1 MNHKKTTHAKSFH
14 LIPAEKVVVLLII
27 FAISAFSD
35 ENSKDKSGK
44 RTVTWQAVGQGG
56 GGALVDVI
64 THPSNPD
71 IVWVETDLTGIFK
84 STDGGV
90 TFKCKSG
97 PVEKEERLFEWMR
110 GVGHELVYDPSEPDI
125 MYWAMDGGIYTAP
138 GLYKS
143 TDGGEN
149 WLKLQGSPDLAPAAI
164 IVDYDG
170 VIYGIKHRNFY
181 VSTDK
186 GLTWEKKPDVP
197 TYYGGDDY
205 YWRRRDRVFMY
216 VTRDNR
222 LIIGDRYRDTGIF
235 YSDNHGVSWTQVLQ
249 GEEIMDV
256 ACSPVTAG
264 LVMALEQDGRI
275 FRSADGAESFET
287 VAEISNSHFTWEQW
301 PAYYGGIAINKDNFI
316 MAMGREEEA
325 ISRDAGK
332 TFTPYNSRQI
342 SWDPGGNPFPS
353 RQDHESL
360 FKCTKLTASPQAGTW
375 FTVDGHI
382 AKETQDDG
390 LSWIARYEGI
400 NILCL
405 YTPPVIDR
413 SNPDIIHV
421 GNGDNGHLY
430 SRDGGRS
437 WQTSETTYR
446 NVDGLVQ
453 DPNIPEVMYKM
464 YGRNSRSGLVYKSV
478 DRGVSWEKLG
488 GIPMPGFKD
497 RSDNDPS
504 FYSGWIGWLAVD
516 PTNSQRIYATH
527 RASDGLYRSEDGGLH
542 FKRVLAMLRPWQLT
556 VTASGTV
563 FICTWDSKG
572 LYRSADHGESFQ
584 MIHDG
589 MVHDFAVH
597 PANDEIIYANAG
609 SFSHAWGSAR
619 VLPKYERNRNHDD
632 PGKGKLYKTINGG
645 KRWSILGAYD
655 GFALYIEP
663 NYPDVMLMSTRDGGQ
678 GIMRSNDG
686 GKTWIS
692 IHDSHDNYHPR
703 GFVYGGIPG
712 RVYTWNHNMERL
724 DNLQIDSLF
733 VP

>member
-1 MNHKKTTHAKSFH
+1 MNLRKNTKENTRRLRAEILVSLFIICSVSGYT
-14 LIPAEKVVVLLII
+14 AEK
-27 FAISAFSD
+27 
-35 ENSKDKSGK
+35 SKEMSRQKS
-44 RTVTWQAVGQGG
+44 VTWQATGQGG
-56 GGALVDVI
+56 GGALVDII
-64 THPSNPD
+64 THPTNAD

-90 TFKCKSG
+90 TFECKSG
-97 PVEKEERLFEWMR
+97 PVEKEELLFEWMR
-110 GVGHELVYDPSEPDI
+110 GVGHELVYDPSDPDI
-125 MYWAMDGGIYTAP
+125 MYWAMDGGIYTPP

-143 TDGGEN
+143 LDGGEN
-149 WLKLQGSPDLAPAAI
+149 WFKLPGSPDLAPAAI
-164 IVDYDG
+164 AVDYDG
-170 VIYGIKHRNFY
+170 VIYGVKHKKFY
-181 VSTDK
+181 ISMDK
-186 GLTWEKKPDVP
+186 GLTWQRQPDVP

-216 VTRDNR
+216 ITLNNR
-222 LIIGDRYRDTGIF
+222 LFIGDRFKGTGIF
-235 YSDNHGVSWTQVLQ
+235 FTDDYGASWTQVLQ

-256 ACSPVTAG
+256 ACSPVTPG

-275 FRSADGAESFET
+275 FRSEDGGERFDM
-287 VAEISNSHFTWEQW
+287 VKQISNSHFTWEQW
-301 PAYYGGIAINKDNFI
+301 PAYYGGIAINNRDNV
-316 MAMGREEEA
+316 MAVGRWEEA
-325 ISRDAGK
+325 VSMDSGISFKVSTSSQVA
-332 TFTPYNSRQI
+332 
-342 SWDPGGNPFPS
+342 WDPAGNPFPS
-353 RQDHESL
+353 RQDSEGL
-360 FKCTKLTASPQAGTW
+360 FKCTKLAAGLPAGRW

-382 AKETQDDG
+382 VKETQDNG
-390 LSWIARYEGI
+390 ANWMARYQGI
-400 NILCL
+400 NILCI
-405 YTPPVIDR
+405 YTPPVIDKT
-413 SNPDIIHV
+413 NPDIIHV

-430 SRDGGRS
+430 TTDGGMN
-437 WQTSETTYR
+437 WKTSETTYR
-446 NVDGLVQ
+446 NVDGLAQ
-453 DPNIPEVMYKM
+453 DPENPWIMYKM
-464 YGRNSRSGLVYKSV
+464 YGRNSRSGMVYKSV
-478 DRGVSWEKLG
+478 DRGVKWEKLG

-527 RASDGLYRSEDGGLH
+527 RASDGLYMSEDGGLH
-542 FKRVLAMLRPWQLT
+542 FKRVLAILRPWQLC
-556 VTASGTV
+556 VTSRGTV

-572 LYRSADHGESFQ
+572 LYRSMDHGKSFQ

-589 MVHDFAVH
+589 MVHDFVVH
-597 PANDEIIYANAG
+597 PGNDEIVYANAG

-619 VLPKYERNRNHDD
+619 VLSKYERSRNHNDQ
-632 PGKGKLYKTINGG
+632 GKGKLYKTDNGG
-645 KRWSILGAYD
+645 KSWTMLGAYD

-663 NYPDVMLMSTRDGGQ
+663 NYPDVMLMSTRDGGE